1 MSPSPPFIQQPS
13 GTIDIAQLLR
23 EAIPLAKLI
32 GLVSL
37 IALGPFAL
45 AVALGVFRRL
55 FTLLTQ
61 FVLAVGGGIVLMY
74 VITRA
79 IQLAGE

>member
-1 MSPSPPFIQQPS
+1 MSSSPPFIEQPS
-13 GTIDIAQLLR
+13 GTVDTEQLLR

-32 GLVSL
+32 GLVAV

-45 AVALGVFRRL
+45 AVALGIFERL

-61 FVLAVGGGIVLMY
+61 FVLAVGGSIVLMY
-74 VITRA
+74 VITRS
-79 IQLAGE
+79 IQLAGD